1 MNDIEEKA
9 HIFGSVFILANRL
22 QVLGD
27 KFDGNL
33 TIKQWLLLVG
43 ILKNSGDS
51 PTISEI
57 ASFIGNS
64 RQNVKKMALILEK
77 KGFLNLEKDSKDARI
92 LRISLTNKC
101 QDYFKRRENREL
113 GFFEKLYDGFDT
125 VLIKGLDNG
134 ILKLE
139 ENIISMEKQYVK

>member
-1 MNDIEEKA
+1 MNDLEKKA

-27 KFDGNL
+27 KFDRNL

-43 ILKNSGDS
+43 ILKNRGNS

-64 RQNVKKMALILEK
+64 RQNVKKMALLLEK
-77 KGFLNLEKDSKDARI
+77 KGFLKLEKDSNDARI
-92 LRISLTNKC
+92 LRISLTSEC
-101 QDYFKRRENREL
+101 HEYFHQREKREL
-113 GFFEKLYDGFDT
+113 EFFEKLYDGFDT
-125 VLIKGLDNG
+125 NIIKSLDNG
-134 ILKLE
+134 ISKLE
-139 ENIISMEKQYVK
+139 KNIIKMEKQYV